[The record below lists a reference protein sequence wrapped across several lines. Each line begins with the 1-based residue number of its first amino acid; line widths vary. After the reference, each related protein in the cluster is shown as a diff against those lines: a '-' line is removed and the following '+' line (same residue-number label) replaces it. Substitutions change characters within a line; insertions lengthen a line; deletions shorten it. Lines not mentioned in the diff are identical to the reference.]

1 MYARLNLDFD
11 ELSEK
16 LLDLELRGAIAL
28 VAGGYQRVK

>member
-1 MYARLNLDFD
+1 
-11 ELSEK
+11 LSEK